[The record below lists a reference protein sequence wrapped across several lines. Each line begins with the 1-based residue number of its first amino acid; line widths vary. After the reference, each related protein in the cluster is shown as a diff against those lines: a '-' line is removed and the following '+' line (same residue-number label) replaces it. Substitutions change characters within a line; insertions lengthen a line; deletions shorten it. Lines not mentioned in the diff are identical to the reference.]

1 MTNLQQGAP
10 RLDPQRLRRLWLWL
24 PIAGG
29 VLVAAGIAAFAL
41 VPLSLGLRN
50 DTRRLASLE
59 EQRDQIGLLRGQL
72 AALTTREEKVSLQ
85 QRKLFELVSGR
96 GDLVTFVSMLDQEAA
111 AAGVKLQ
118 LYEPQA
124 PPPPPEGQARDG
136 NQNNRNRAPANSPQ
150 ANQNN
155 PAATTNTDPAAS
167 LLDVKGLERRS
178 VLMAAQGSFPA
189 LLDFLRRVEESS
201 VLVVQSDLQL
211 SVREASTANRGSVP
225 PAEPVE
231 LKMLVSLYG
240 RGGN

>member
-10 RLDPQRLRRLWLWL
+10 RQDPQRLRRLWLGL

-59 EQRDQIGLLRGQL
+59 DQRDQIGLLRGQL
-72 AALTTREEKVSLQ
+72 EALTTREEKVSLQ
-85 QRKLFELVSGR
+85 QRKLFELVSGS

-124 PPPPPEGQARDG
+124 PPPPPEGQAQNG
-136 NQNNRNRAPANSPQ
+136 NQNNRNPTNPPPANQ
-150 ANQNN
+150 DNA
-155 PAATTNTDPAAS
+155 AATTNTDPAAS

-211 SVREASTANRGSVP
+211 NLKEASNANRGAAP

>member
-10 RLDPQRLRRLWLWL
+10 RQDPQRLRRLWLGL

-41 VPLSLGLRN
+41 VPLALGLRN
-50 DTRRLASLE
+50 DTRRLAALE
-59 EQRDQIGLLRGQL
+59 DQRDQIGLLRGQL
-72 AALTTREEKVSLQ
+72 EALTTREEKVSLQ
-85 QRKLFELVSGR
+85 QRKLFELVSGS

-124 PPPPPEGQARDG
+124 PPPPPEGQAREG
-136 NQNNRNRAPANSPQ
+136 NQNNRNQAPANPPQ
-150 ANQNN
+150 GNQENAA
-155 PAATTNTDPAAS
+155 AATNAEPAAS
-167 LLDVKGLERRS
+167 LLDVKGLQRRS

-211 SVREASTANRGSVP
+211 NLREASNANRGAAP
-225 PAEPVE
+225 PPEPVE

-240 RGGN
+240 RGDN